1 MRILHVTDHF
11 PPVLGGIETHVA
23 QLAAHQAARGDEVTV
38 LTSTPDTVVDGR
50 RAVDPDGVRVR
61 RARSTSEVFPFDFD
75 DHDVVHAHISV
86 LAPFTSRVA
95 AVAARRGVPTVV
107 TVHSFWDGWGPVAT
121 LAADVAGL
129 RSAPVGWSAV
139 SGVAAAQVARRL
151 PGGVEVAVLPN
162 AVDVPAREHTPDGL
176 GRPVRLVSTM
186 RLARRKQPLQLL
198 EAFALLRRRTDLP
211 VTLTVVGDGPL
222 MGRVARR
229 VRRADLRGAVDLV
242 GRLEPVEVQ
251 QVLRDSDVYVAP
263 APLESFGLAALEAR
277 CVGLPVVARSGSGV
291 QDFVRED
298 VEGWLVPDRTA
309 LVERLRILVDQPAV
323 RLRVA
328 EHNRSTPAGFTW
340 GHALVRTDE
349 LYARTRTR
357 VGALVAERDGSP

>member
-38 LTSTPDTVVDGR
+38 LTSTPHTAADGR
-50 RAVDPDGVRVR
+50 PAIDPEGVRVL
-61 RARSTSEVFPFDFD
+61 RARSRSEVFPFDF
-75 DHDVVHAHISV
+75 HGYDVVHAHISV

-95 AVAARRGVPTVV
+95 AVAARRGVATVV
-107 TVHSFWDGWGPVAT
+107 TVHSFWDGWGPVAR

-129 RSAPVGWSAV
+129 RAAPVGWSAV
-139 SGVAAAQVARRL
+139 SGVAADQVARRL
-151 PGGVEVAVLPN
+151 PAAAEVAVLPN
-162 AVDVPAREHTPDGL
+162 AVDVAAREQTPDGL
-176 GRPVRLVSTM
+176 DRPVRLVSTM

-198 EAFALLRRRTDLP
+198 EAFARLRRRTDLP

-222 MGRVARR
+222 MDRVARR
-229 VRRADLRGAVDLV
+229 ARRADLRGAVELP

-251 QVLRDSDVYVAP
+251 QVLRGADVYVAP

-277 CVGLPVVARSGSGV
+277 CVGLPVVARAGSGV
-291 QDFVRED
+291 QDFVRQG

-309 LVERLRILVDQPAV
+309 LVERLRLLVDQPAV

-328 EHNRSTPAGFTW
+328 EHNRTNPAGFTW
-340 GHALVRTDE
+340 AHALVRNDE
-349 LYARTRTR
+349 LYARTLA
-357 VGALVAERDGSP
+357 GALVAERGGSS